1 MLCLHSAFEVSR
13 FTEIYTEPYQ
23 QSVRA
28 TELSARTVP
37 IILLIYILLVHFKSE
52 RPWLPISVFLLLK
65 LPLPS
70 PKSYAR
76 ETILILSEPYNLT
89 HPTYMIYLVL
99 PLTMYDQAAFM
110 RLMDLKGLYS
120 GVSRA

>member
-37 IILLIYILLVHFKSE
+37 LILLIYILLVHFKSE
-52 RPWLPISVFLLLK
+52 RPWLPISVFCCC
-65 LPLPS
+65 
-70 PKSYAR
+70 
-76 ETILILSEPYNLT
+76 
-89 HPTYMIYLVL
+89 
-99 PLTMYDQAAFM
+99 
-110 RLMDLKGLYS
+110 
-120 GVSRA
+120 